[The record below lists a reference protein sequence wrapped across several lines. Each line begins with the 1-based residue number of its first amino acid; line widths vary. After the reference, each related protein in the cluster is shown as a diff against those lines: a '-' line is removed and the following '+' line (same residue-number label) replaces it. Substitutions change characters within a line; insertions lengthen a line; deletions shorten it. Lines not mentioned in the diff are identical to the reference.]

1 MKLLRVVHAKNPAK
15 KWRAEF
21 SDGSSTEF
29 GASAYQ
35 DYTQH
40 GDEERRRLYR
50 DRHAKDLMTEDPT
63 KAGFLSMFI
72 LWGNSTDM
80 GRNIASFKRR
90 FDL

>member
-29 GASAYQ
+29 GASGYQ

-40 GDEERRRLYR
+40 KDEERRRLYR
-50 DRHAKDLMTEDPT
+50 ARHAKDLLTEDPT
-63 KAGFLSMFI
+63 AAGYLAYHL
-72 LWGNSTDM
+72 LWGPSTSLA
-80 GRNIASFKRR
+80 RNIATYKRM
-90 FDL
+90 FNL

>member
-1 MKLLRVVHAKNPAK
+1 MKLLRLVEAKNPAK

-29 GASAYQ
+29 GASGYQ

-40 GDEERRRLYR
+40 KDPERRRLYR
-50 DRHAKDLMTEDPT
+50 SRHAKDLLTEDPT
-63 KAGFLSMFI
+63 RAGYLAFHI
-72 LWGNSTDM
+72 LWGPSTSLA
-80 GRNIASFKRR
+80 RNIATYKRM

>member
-1 MKLLRVVHAKNPAK
+1 MKLLRLVHAKNPAK

-40 GDEERRRLYR
+40 KDPERRRLYR
-50 DRHAKDLMTEDPT
+50 LRHAKDLLTEDPT

-72 LWGNSTDM
+72 LWGDSTDM
-80 GRNIASFKRR
+80 GRNVASFKRK

>member
-29 GASAYQ
+29 GASAYK

-50 DRHAKDLMTEDPT
+50 SRHAKDLLTEDPT
-63 KAGFLSMFI
+63 RAGFLAYHL
-72 LWGNSTDM
+72 LWGPSTSLA
-80 GRNIASFKRR
+80 RNIATYKRM
-90 FDL
+90 FNM